1 VTGAARPFVFAHRG
15 SSADAPENT
24 LAAFARARADGADG
38 VELDVMQC
46 ASGELVVFHDD
57 DLERLCGVPGM
68 VREQSWAQLRALSVR
83 GEPIPLLDEVIET
96 VGAELVINVEL
107 KAKPGL
113 RARVLD
119 DGLAAAVAVGLRR
132 HENASARFLVSSFD
146 PVLLARFSVRMPEL
160 ETALLFAA
168 DQALPLRRGWPA
180 RLLRTPGVHPEA
192 ALVNER
198 SVIAWRR
205 RGLAVRV
212 WTVDDAD
219 ELRYLASLGVDAVI
233 TNRPRDT
240 LRVLGEDRT
249 QAPSQREAS

>member
-1 VTGAARPFVFAHRG
+1 VTRAARPFVFAHRG

-24 LAAFARARADGADG
+24 LAAFSRARADGADG

-46 ASGELVVFHDD
+46 ASGEVVVFHDD

-68 VREQSWAQLRALSVR
+68 LREQSWARLRTLSVR
-83 GEPIPLLDEVIET
+83 GEPIPLLDEVIEV
-96 VGAELVINVEL
+96 VGPELFINVEL

-119 DGLAAAVAVGLRR
+119 DGLATAVAAVLRR
-132 HENASARFLVSSFD
+132 HEAARFVVSSFD
-146 PVLLARFSVRMPEL
+146 PVLLARFAARRPEL

-168 DQALPLRRGWPA
+168 DQSLPLRHGWPA
-180 RLLRTPGVHPEA
+180 RLLRTQGVHPEA

-198 SVIAWRR
+198 RVAAWRR
-205 RGLAVRV
+205 QGLAVRV

-219 ELRYLASLGVDAVI
+219 ELRYLASLGVEAVI
-233 TNRPRDT
+233 TNRPRDA
-240 LRVLGEDRT
+240 LRVLTECRAP
-249 QAPSQREAS
+249 APSRREAS

>member
-1 VTGAARPFVFAHRG
+1 MTRAARPFVFAHRG

-46 ASGELVVFHDD
+46 ASGEVVVFHDD

-68 VREQSWAQLRALSVR
+68 LREQSWTQLRTLSVG
-83 GEPIPLLDEVIET
+83 GEPIPLLDEVIEV
-96 VGAELVINVEL
+96 VGPELFINVEL

-119 DGLAAAVAVGLRR
+119 DGLAPAVAAVLRR
-132 HENASARFLVSSFD
+132 HDHGPARFVVSSFD
-146 PVLLARFSVRMPEL
+146 PVLLARFAAQRPEL

-168 DQALPLRRGWPA
+168 DQALPLRHGWPA
-180 RLLRTPGVHPEA
+180 RLLRTQGVHPEA

-198 SVIAWRR
+198 RVAAWRR
-205 RGLAVRV
+205 QGLAVRV

-233 TNRPRDT
+233 TNRPRDA
-240 LRVLGEDRT
+240 LRVLAECRVP
-249 QAPSQREAS
+249 APSQREAS